1 MLPTAS
7 QYWRELLH
15 DFDEPTTLTP
25 LRLPR
30 RPGATVHAASV
41 DWDRAQAAALA
52 AAARRVGV
60 RAEDVV
66 VAAWGLLLA
75 VRAGTDDVVHGAY
88 VDGDADGPV
97 PVRVRPVPARLLSA
111 HLRDTAEQY
120 AANVRH
126 AGVPAEQLVA
136 ASGVAE
142 GTALFGTLVRCGTP
156 VPDPADL
163 VQLQVDLAGPG
174 ARLRLSAPADQLTE
188 ADVRLL
194 LVHASQLLAAVAAAP
209 VTARLR
215 DVGPLSPFERHRAVR
230 QWNATGIGR
239 EAGRCIHELFERQ
252 AARTPDAVAVLQG
265 ADRLTYAQLD
275 AAADRLARRLAAAGV
290 GPGDFVALHLSRTV
304 QTVVALLG
312 VLKAGAAY
320 APVDPAQPVERIR
333 GLLRTLRVP
342 VVLTDPAA
350 LPTVHAVTESVPGV
364 RDVLWL
370 GAPGAGPDGSWG
382 LAEPPAGS
390 AAPRRALDTDV
401 AYVIFT
407 SGSTGTPKGVV
418 LTHAPVVNLI
428 DWVNDTHGV
437 GPADRVLFVTSLGFD
452 LSVYDVFGVLAAGGS
467 VRVASDAEVRD
478 PQRLLSVLDREPITF
493 WDSAPA
499 ALQQLEPLFALRAA
513 NPAGRLRLVF
523 LSGDWVP
530 LTLPGAVRDAFPG
543 CAVVALG
550 GATEAAIWSNAF
562 PVGAVDPAWTSV
574 PYGRPI
580 DNAHYYVLDA
590 ALRPAPVGAPGD
602 LFIGGDCLALGYHG
616 DAELTAAKF
625 VPDHLSGRPGARL
638 YRTGDRARY
647 WPDGTIE
654 FLGRQD
660 QQVKVRGFRIELG
673 EVEAALAALP
683 GVATAVAAV
692 HGSRADAQLV
702 AYVVPE
708 PGVYP
713 DPRDV
718 REQVAALLPAYM
730 VPAHVM
736 TLDELPVTANGKLD
750 RRALPEPGD
759 DGPARPPYVA
769 PSTAAEQAIAA
780 TWAELLQVDRVGLD
794 DNFFDLGGHSL
805 LITQLIA
812 RLKATLEIDVP
823 VRAVLDHQTAGAFA
837 AVVEAALIAELTAPT
852 DAAVATV

>member
-7 QYWRELLH
+7 QYWRDLLQ
-15 DFDEPTTLTP
+15 DFEEPTRLTP
-25 LRLPR
+25 QRSAH
-30 RPGATVHAASV
+30 RPAGTVHAASIG
-41 DWDRAQAAALA
+41 WDPAQTAALTTVA
-52 AAARRVGV
+52 DRTGV
-60 RAEDVV
+60 RVQDVV

-75 VRAGTDDVVHGAY
+75 VRSGTDDVVHGAL
-88 VDGDADGPV
+88 VGGDTTDAV

-111 HLRDTAEQY
+111 HLRDAAEQY
-120 AANVRH
+120 TANVRH
-126 AGVPAEQLVA
+126 AGLPADQLA
-136 ASGVAE
+136 DASGVPDDAP
-142 GTALFGTLVRCGTP
+142 LYDTLVRCGAP

-163 VQLQVDLAGPG
+163 VQLQVDLDGEG
-174 ARLRLSAPADQLTE
+174 ARLRLSAPADLLTE

-194 LVHASQLLAAVAAAP
+194 LVHASQLLAAIAAAP

-215 DVGPLSPFERHRAVR
+215 DVGPQSGFEQHRAIR
-230 QWNATGIGR
+230 QWNATDTAR
-239 EAGRCIHELFERQ
+239 EPGRCIHELFERQ
-252 AARTPDAVAVLQG
+252 AALTPDAVAVLQG
-265 ADRLTYAQLD
+265 ADRLTYAELD
-275 AAADRLARRLAAAGV
+275 AAAGRLARRLAAAGV
-290 GPGDFVALHLSRTV
+290 GPGDHVALHLSRTV

-333 GLLRTLRVP
+333 GLLQTLRVP
-342 VVLTDPAA
+342 VVLTDPGA
-350 LPTVHAVTESVPGV
+350 LATVHAVTEAVPTV
-364 RDVLWL
+364 REVLWL
-370 GAPGAGPDGSWG
+370 GAPGLGPVESWG
-382 LAEPPAGS
+382 MAETQAP
-390 AAPRRALDTDV
+390 PRRARDTDV

-428 DWVNDTHGV
+428 DWVNETQAM
-437 GPADRVLFVTSLGFD
+437 GPADRVLFITSLGFD

-467 VRVASDAEVRD
+467 IRVASDAEVRD
-478 PQRLLSVLDREPITF
+478 PQRLLSILDSEPITF

-499 ALQQLEPLFALRAA
+499 ALQQLEPLFALRSASA
-513 NPAGRLRLVF
+513 ESRLRLVF

-530 LTLPGAVRDAFPG
+530 LTLPDAVRGAFPG
-543 CAVVALG
+543 CEVVALG
-550 GATEAAIWSNAF
+550 GATEAAIWSNSF
-562 PVGAVDPAWTSV
+562 PVGTVDPAWTSV

-580 DNAHYYVLDA
+580 ANAHYYVLDA

-602 LFIGGDCLALGYHG
+602 LYIGGDCLALGYHG

-647 WPDGTIE
+647 WADGTIE

-673 EVEAALAALP
+673 EVEAALATLP
-683 GVATAVAAV
+683 GIATAVATV
-692 HGSRADAQLV
+692 HGARAGAQLV

-718 REQVAALLPAYM
+718 REHVATLLPAYM
-730 VPAHVM
+730 VPAHVI

-769 PSTAAEQAIAA
+769 PSTAAEKAIAA
-780 TWAELLQVDRVGLD
+780 TWAELLEVDQVGLD

-812 RLKATLEIDVP
+812 RMKATLEIDVP

-837 AVVEAALIAELTAPT
+837 AVVEAALIAELTAT
-852 DAAVATV
+852 VEDDAAVAAV

>member
-1 MLPTAS
+1 MLPTAQ
-7 QYWRELLH
+7 QYWRDLLH
-15 DFDEPTTLTP
+15 GFEEPTTLTP
-25 LRLPR
+25 QRQVR
-30 RPGATVHAASV
+30 RPGTVHAASV
-41 DWDRAQAAALA
+41 AWDPAQTAALTAAAGRL
-52 AAARRVGV
+52 GL
-60 RAEDVV
+60 RAEDLV

-75 VRAGTDDVVHGAY
+75 VQAGADDVVHGAL
-88 VDGDADGPV
+88 VDGDTTEPV

-111 HLRDTAEQY
+111 HLRDAAEQY
-120 AANVRH
+120 AANVQH
-126 AGVPAEQLVA
+126 AGVPASQLPH
-136 ASGVAE
+136 S
-142 GTALFGTLVRCGTP
+142 TSLVRCGRP
-156 VPDPADL
+156 VPDPVDL
-163 VQLQVDLAGPG
+163 VLLQADLAGPG
-174 ARLRLSAPADQLTE
+174 GRLRLSAPADLLTE

-215 DVGPLSPFERHRAVR
+215 DVGPQSGFERHRAVR
-230 QWNATGIGR
+230 QWNATTTGR
-239 EAGRCIHELFERQ
+239 EPGRCIHELFERQ
-252 AARTPDAVAVLQG
+252 AALTPDAVAVLQG

-320 APVDPAQPVERIR
+320 APVDAAQPVERIR

-350 LPTVHAVTESVPGV
+350 LPTVHAVTEAVPAV
-364 RDVLWL
+364 REVLWL
-370 GAPGAGPDGSWG
+370 GAPGLGPDDTWA
-382 LAEPPAGS
+382 LAEPAADAP
-390 AAPRRALDTDV
+390 APRRPVDTDV

-428 DWVNDTHGV
+428 DWVNETHAV

-467 VRVASDAEVRD
+467 IRVASDAEVRD
-478 PQRLLSVLDREPITF
+478 PQRLLTVLDSEPITF

-513 NPAGRLRLVF
+513 TTASRLRLVF

-530 LTLPGAVRDAFPG
+530 LSLPDAVRGAFPG
-543 CAVVALG
+543 CEVVALG
-550 GATEAAIWSNAF
+550 GATEAAIWSNSF

-580 DNAHYYVLDA
+580 ANAHYYVLDA

-647 WPDGTIE
+647 WADGTIE

-673 EVEAALAALP
+673 EVEAALATLP
-683 GVATAVAAV
+683 GIATAVAAV
-692 HGSRADAQLV
+692 HGARADAQLV

-713 DPRDV
+713 DPRDI
-718 REQVAALLPAYM
+718 REHVATLLPAYM

-769 PSTAAEQAIAA
+769 PSTAAEKAIAA
-780 TWAELLQVDRVGLD
+780 TWAELLGVDQVGLD

-837 AVVEAALIAELTAPT
+837 AVVEAALIAELSAPA
-852 DAAVATV
+852 DATV

>member
-7 QYWRELLH
+7 QYWRDLLQ
-15 DFDEPTTLTP
+15 DFEEPTRLTP
-25 LRLPR
+25 QRSAH
-30 RPGATVHAASV
+30 RPAGTVHAATIG
-41 DWDRAQAAALA
+41 WDPAQTAALTTVA
-52 AAARRVGV
+52 DRTGV
-60 RAEDVV
+60 RVQDVV

-75 VRAGTDDVVHGAY
+75 VRSGTDDVVHGVL
-88 VDGDADGPV
+88 VDGDTTDAV

-111 HLRDTAEQY
+111 HLRDAAEQY
-120 AANVRH
+120 TTNVRH
-126 AGVPAEQLVA
+126 AGLPADQLA
-136 ASGVAE
+136 DASGVPDDAP
-142 GTALFGTLVRCGTP
+142 LYDTLVRCGAP

-163 VQLQVDLAGPG
+163 VQLQVDLDGEG
-174 ARLRLSAPADQLTE
+174 ARLRLSAPADLLTE

-194 LVHASQLLAAVAAAP
+194 LVHASQLLAAIAAAP

-215 DVGPLSPFERHRAVR
+215 DVGPQSGFEQHRAIR
-230 QWNATGIGR
+230 QWNATDTAR
-239 EAGRCIHELFERQ
+239 EPGRCIHELFERQ
-252 AARTPDAVAVLQG
+252 AAVTPDAVAVLQG
-265 ADRLTYAQLD
+265 ADRLTYAELD
-275 AAADRLARRLAAAGV
+275 AAAGRLARRLAAAGV
-290 GPGDFVALHLSRTV
+290 GPGDHVALHLSRTV

-320 APVDPAQPVERIR
+320 TPVDPAQPVERIR
-333 GLLRTLRVP
+333 GLLQTLRVP
-342 VVLTDPAA
+342 VVLTDPGA
-350 LPTVHAVTESVPGV
+350 LATVHAVTEAVPTV
-364 RDVLWL
+364 REVLWL
-370 GAPGAGPDGSWG
+370 GAPGLGPVESWG
-382 LAEPPAGS
+382 MAETQ
-390 AAPRRALDTDV
+390 AAPRRARDTDV

-428 DWVNDTHGV
+428 DWVNETQAM
-437 GPADRVLFVTSLGFD
+437 GPADRVLFITSLGFD

-467 VRVASDAEVRD
+467 IRVASDAEVRD
-478 PQRLLSVLDREPITF
+478 PQRLLSILDSEPITF

-499 ALQQLEPLFALRAA
+499 ALQQLEPLFALRSASSES
-513 NPAGRLRLVF
+513 RLRLVF

-530 LTLPGAVRDAFPG
+530 LTLPDAVRGAFPG
-543 CAVVALG
+543 CEVVALG
-550 GATEAAIWSNAF
+550 GATEAAIWSNSF
-562 PVGAVDPAWTSV
+562 PVGTVDPAWTSV

-580 DNAHYYVLDA
+580 ANAHYYVLDA

-602 LFIGGDCLALGYHG
+602 LYIGGDCLALGYHG

-647 WPDGTIE
+647 WADGTIE

-673 EVEAALAALP
+673 EVEAALATLP
-683 GVATAVAAV
+683 GIATAVATV
-692 HGSRADAQLV
+692 HGARAGAQLV

-718 REQVAALLPAYM
+718 REHVATLLPAYM
-730 VPAHVM
+730 VPAHVI

-769 PSTAAEQAIAA
+769 PSTAAEKAIAA
-780 TWAELLQVDRVGLD
+780 TWAELLEVDQVGLD

-812 RLKATLEIDVP
+812 RMKATLEIDVP

-837 AVVEAALIAELTAPT
+837 AVVEAALIAELTAT
-852 DAAVATV
+852 VEDDAAVAAV